1 MAGSLG
7 LRRENSIKI
16 AYPELRRMRM
26 PWTRAVGLIGRK
38 KVKPGAAYLFGHC
51 PSVHTHLMRTAIDV
65 IVCDKHMTVLAVETM
80 EPGRSSSPKVR
91 GARAVVEAAPGS
103 AAEAGIAV
111 GCRLCTLR
119 GLTGE

>member
-103 AAEAGIAV
+103 AAEAGIAP
-111 GCRLCTLR
+111 GSSLCLVK
-119 GLTGE
+119 GWKP

>member
-91 GARAVVEAAPGS
+91 GARAVVESAPGS
-103 AAEAGIAV
+103 AAEAGIAP
-111 GCRLCTLR
+111 GSSLCLVK
-119 GLTGE
+119 GWKP

>member
-1 MAGSLG
+1 
-7 LRRENSIKI
+7 
-16 AYPELRRMRM
+16 MRT
-26 PWTRAVGLIGRK
+26 PWTRALGLIGRK
-38 KVKPGAAYLFGHC
+38 RVRAGAAYLFAFC

-91 GARAVVEAAPGS
+91 GARTIVEAAPGS
-103 AAEAGIAV
+103 AAEAGIVV